1 MLALP
6 KQIKNLIEKCQPRPG
21 VHFHLSSWVHQWHM
35 YSYIFIILLQISD
48 SQHLEKKGLRGPRY
62 TDAWGK
68 QYSDQQYGAGTSAG
82 ASATERDQQT
92 DRFRT

>member
-21 VHFHLSSWVHQWHM
+21 VHLSSWVHQWHM